1 MRVAFL
7 YNEATEDPALAAEEE
22 QPSLSPVV
30 AGLRRLGHDVSCMAC
45 TLDLAALRRRLL
57 QTRPDVVFNR
67 VESLG
72 GSDAMMAA
80 IPLLLETM
88 QIPYTGC
95 SSEALAATASKLAVK
110 ERLIRAGL
118 PTPRWVTS
126 DGRVHPTDQ
135 KSDRRS
141 GTARG
146 ETFILKSV
154 FEHSSFQLGDESII
168 KAPDVA
174 AVERA
179 IRRCETKTG
188 RPFFAE
194 QFVGEREFNLSIV
207 GAQPEV
213 LPPAEIDFSAL
224 PPGKPHIVGR
234 DAKCDASTFE
244 FHHTPRRFD
253 FSPADE
259 PLINRLKELAV
270 ECSRLFDLRGYAR
283 IDFRCDAHGQP
294 WILEVNSNPC
304 VSPNAGFMAA
314 MKRASYAFDDAL
326 ARLLDDALSRGIS
339 SALSMGKS
347 RTQRVK
353 LRRAQNAAVKHWT
366 VS

>member
-1 MRVAFL
+1 
-7 YNEATEDPALAAEEE
+7 LAA
-22 QPSLSPVV
+22 V
-30 AGLRRLGHDVSCMAC
+30 
-45 TLDLAALRRRLL
+45 RRRLL
-57 QTRPDVVFNR
+57 RTRPDVVFNR

-95 SSEALAATASKLAVK
+95 SSEALAATASKLGVK
-110 ERLIRAGL
+110 EQVVRAGL
-118 PTPRWVTS
+118 PTPPWLTS
-126 DGRVHPTDQ
+126 DGRVHTSGQMPH
-135 KSDRRS
+135 RRS
-141 GTARG
+141 GSAGG
-146 ETFILKSV
+146 EKFILKSV

-168 KAPDVA
+168 EAADLA
-174 AVERA
+174 AVKRA
-179 IRRCETKTG
+179 LRRCETKTG

-194 QFVGEREFNLSIV
+194 QFVGKREFNLSIL
-207 GAQPEV
+207 GSQPEV

-234 DAKCDASTFE
+234 EAKCDASTFE

-253 FSPADE
+253 FSPADQL
-259 PLINRLKELAV
+259 LINRLKELAV

-314 MKRASYAFDDAL
+314 MERAGYEFDDAL
-326 ARLLDDALSRGIS
+326 ARLLDDALSPGIS
-339 SALSMGKS
+339 SAVRTGKS
-347 RTQRVK
+347 RS
-353 LRRAQNAAVKHWT
+353 RRAEPRKAQNAAAVK
-366 VS
+366 